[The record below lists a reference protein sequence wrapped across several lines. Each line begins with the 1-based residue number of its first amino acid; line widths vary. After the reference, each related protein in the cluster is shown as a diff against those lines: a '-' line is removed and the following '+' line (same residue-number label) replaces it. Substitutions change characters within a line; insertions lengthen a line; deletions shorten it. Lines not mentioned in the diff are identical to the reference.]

1 MKVIL
6 LSDVKGTGK
15 KDDILEVNDGFAR
28 NFLLKKGL
36 AQEATVQNVNILN
49 HKKKVEAE
57 RLAAELAEAK
67 VLAEKISKTEV
78 TVNVRCGENGRMFG
92 AATGAEIAAALKEQ
106 GLDVDK
112 KKIALKENIKEY
124 GLYNVTVKVYANVPA
139 TLKVNVVKD
148 VK

>member
-15 KDDILEVNDGFAR
+15 KDEILEVNDGFAR

-36 AQEATVQNVNILN
+36 AQEATKQNVNMLN
-49 HKKKVEAE
+49 HKKKLEEE
-57 RLAAELAEAK
+57 RLAQELADAK
-67 VLAEKISKTEV
+67 VLADKISHTEV
-78 TVNVRCGENGRMFG
+78 SVKVRCGENGKMFG
-92 AATGAEIAAALKEQ
+92 AATGAEISAALKEQ
-106 GLDVDK
+106 GIEVDK
-112 KKIALKENIKEY
+112 KKIVLKENIKEY
-124 GLYNVTVKVYANVPA
+124 GLYNVTVKVYANVHA